1 MATNNSINSGNPVE
15 ITKGGT
21 GVASI
26 TVHKL
31 VVGDGTSAI
40 NEIAVGTNGQI
51 LCGSTAADPVFATI
65 TDGTGITSTLGAG
78 TLAIESTKTTLN
90 VQTGTSYTTVLT
102 DRGKCITMSNAA
114 ASTLTIPLNA
124 SVAYP
129 LGTVITVQQLGA
141 GQVTLTPTAGVTFQ
155 SADNAYKLVKQYSIA
170 CLIKVA
176 MDDTWSIGGDVSP
189 EIVKNETGTTYT
201 LVLTDTGKMIT
212 CTNASDITVTVPT
225 NASVAFPIGTIIS
238 FFQGAA
244 GQIILSGAAP
254 PTLKSADDAYTTVKL
269 YSGCCIVKLAED
281 VWGVFGDVEA

>member
-15 ITKGGT
+15 IAKGGT

-40 NEIAVGTNGQI
+40 NEIAVGTNGQV

-244 GQIILSGAAP
+244 GQIILSGAVP